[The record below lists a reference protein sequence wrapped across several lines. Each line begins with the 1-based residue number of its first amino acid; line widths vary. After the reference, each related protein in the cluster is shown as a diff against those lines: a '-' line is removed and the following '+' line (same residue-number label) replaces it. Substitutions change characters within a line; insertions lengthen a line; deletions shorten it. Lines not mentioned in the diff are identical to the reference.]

1 MIVINASK
9 VELTGGKGS
18 SKIYRQY
25 SGYPGGLKETTFDQL
40 IRKHPERVIEKAVWG
55 MLPKGPLGREQI
67 KKLKVYAGPE
77 HRHEAQKPVAHPI

>member
-1 MIVINASK
+1 
-9 VELTGGKGS
+9 